1 MMKSSAKKTAAVWMR
16 RSGAFLLALALT
28 AVLSLPALAAGGLEM
43 STPYP
48 GLSVKAGDSLDFD
61 LDFSN
66 GSSSGVNAALSVVS
80 IPEGWTGYFEG
91 GGSEISHVFVKSGD
105 TDAAAAFCLDV
116 PAEAEQGT
124 YTVTL
129 RASGGGLSSSLT
141 LTLTVDEEEAG
152 GSALTTEYAQQEGSA
167 GTSFSFSTTIQNDT
181 SKEQNY
187 SFSSNA
193 PTGWTVTFM
202 PSGETTQVAAVTV
215 DARGSQT
222 MDVTVTPPNGVEAGT
237 YTIPISAISAS
248 EALSGELTVTII
260 GTYALDLSTPSGR
273 LSFDANANKQ
283 TSLTISLTNSGNVD
297 LQNINLSSSA
307 PDGWTVEFA
316 ESSVDVLEAGATR
329 EITVYVTP
337 SDEALSGDYALVL
350 TATGSETSDSA
361 EFRVSVKTETVWGVV
376 GVLLILAAAGGLA
389 WVFRKFGRR

>member
-1 MMKSSAKKTAAVWMR
+1 MKKTRSRAAWVRRGAAVI
-16 RSGAFLLALALT
+16 LALALAAT
-28 AVLSLPALAAGGLEM
+28 MSLAALAAGGLEM
-43 STPYP
+43 STAYP
-48 GLSVKAGDSLDFD
+48 GLTVKAGDSLDFD
-61 LDFSN
+61 LDFTN
-66 GSSSGVNAALSVVS
+66 GSGSGFSAALSIAS

-91 GGSEISHVFVKSGD
+91 GGSEISHVYVKSGD
-105 TDAAAAFCLDV
+105 NDAAATFCVTV

-124 YTVTL
+124 YTISL
-129 RASGGGLSSSLT
+129 RAAGGGFSSTLT
-141 LTLTVDEEEAG
+141 LTLTVDQEEAG
-152 GSALTTEYAQQEGSA
+152 GSALTTEYAEQEGAA
-167 GTSFSFSTTIQNDT
+167 GTSFTFSTTIQNNT

-193 PTGWTVTFM
+193 PAGWTVTFM

-215 DARGSQT
+215 DARGSQA

-248 EALSGELTVTII
+248 ETLSGELTVVIT

-273 LSFDANANKQ
+273 LSFDANASKQ

-297 LQNINLSSSA
+297 LQNINLTSSA

-329 EITVYVTP
+329 EVTVYVTP
-337 SDEALSGDYALVL
+337 SEDAISGDYALML

-376 GVLLILAAAGGLA
+376 GVLLILAAVGGLT
-389 WVFRKFGRR
+389 WVFRKYGRR

>member
-1 MMKSSAKKTAAVWMR
+1 MKKTRSRAAWVRRGAAVI
-16 RSGAFLLALALT
+16 LALALAAT
-28 AVLSLPALAAGGLEM
+28 MSLAALAAGGLEM
-43 STPYP
+43 STAYP
-48 GLSVKAGDSLDFD
+48 GLTVKAGDSLDFD
-61 LDFSN
+61 LDFTN
-66 GSSSGVNAALSVVS
+66 GSGSGFSAALSIAS

-91 GGSEISHVFVKSGD
+91 GGSEISHVYVKSGD
-105 TDAAAAFCLDV
+105 NDAAATFCVTV

-124 YTVTL
+124 YTISL
-129 RASGGGLSSSLT
+129 RAAGGGFSSTLT
-141 LTLTVDEEEAG
+141 LTLTVDQEEAG
-152 GSALTTEYAQQEGSA
+152 GSALTTEYAEQEGAA
-167 GTSFSFSTTIQNDT
+167 GTSFTFSTTIQNNT

-193 PTGWTVTFM
+193 PAGWTVTFM

-215 DARGSQT
+215 DARGSQA

-248 EALSGELTVTII
+248 ETLSGELTVVIT

-273 LSFDANANKQ
+273 LSFDANASKQ

-297 LQNINLSSSA
+297 LQNINLTSSA

-329 EITVYVTP
+329 EVTVYVTP
-337 SDEALSGDYALVL
+337 SENAISGDYALML

-376 GVLLILAAAGGLA
+376 GVLLILAAVGGLT
-389 WVFRKFGRR
+389 WVFRKYGRR

>member
-1 MMKSSAKKTAAVWMR
+1 MRPFRTKTAWVR
-16 RSGAFLLALALT
+16 RSAAVLLALVLT
-28 AVLSLPALAAGGLEM
+28 AAMSLGALAAGGLEM
-43 STPYP
+43 STSYP
-48 GLSVKAGDSLDFD
+48 GLTVKAGDSLDFD

-66 GSSSGVNAALSVVS
+66 GSGSGVNAALSVVS

-91 GGSEISHVFVKSGD
+91 DGSEISHVYVKTGD
-105 TDAAAAFCLDV
+105 TAAAATFCVDI

-124 YTVTL
+124 YTITL
-129 RASGGGLSSSLT
+129 RASGGGLTSSLT
-141 LTLTVDEEEAG
+141 LTLTVAQEEAG
-152 GSALTTEYAQQEGSA
+152 ASALTTEYAQQEGSA

-193 PTGWTVTFM
+193 PTGWTVAFM
-202 PSGETTQVAAVTV
+202 PSGETTQVAAITV

-237 YTIPISAISAS
+237 YTIPISAISSS
-248 EALSGELTVTII
+248 EILSGELTVTII

-337 SDEALSGDYALVL
+337 FEEALSGDYALVL
-350 TATGSETSDSA
+350 TATGSEASDST

-389 WVFRKFGRR
+389 WVFRKYGRR

>member
-1 MMKSSAKKTAAVWMR
+1 MKKTRSRAAWVRRGAAVI
-16 RSGAFLLALALT
+16 LALALAAT
-28 AVLSLPALAAGGLEM
+28 MSLAALAAGGLET
-43 STPYP
+43 STAYP
-48 GLSVKAGDSLDFD
+48 GLTVKAGDSLDFD
-61 LDFSN
+61 LDFTN
-66 GSSSGVNAALSVVS
+66 GSGSGFSAALSIAS

-91 GGSEISHVFVKSGD
+91 GGSEISHVYVKSGD
-105 TDAAAAFCLDV
+105 NDAAATFCVTV

-124 YTVTL
+124 YTISL
-129 RASGGGLSSSLT
+129 RAAGGGFSSTLT
-141 LTLTVDEEEAG
+141 LTLTVDQEEAG
-152 GSALTTEYAQQEGSA
+152 GSALTTEYAEQEGAA
-167 GTSFSFSTTIQNDT
+167 GTSFTFSTTIQNNT

-193 PTGWTVTFM
+193 PAGWTVTFM

-215 DARGSQT
+215 DARGSQA

-248 EALSGELTVTII
+248 ETLSGELTVVIT

-273 LSFDANANKQ
+273 LSFDANASKQ

-297 LQNINLSSSA
+297 LQNINLTSSA

-329 EITVYVTP
+329 EVTVYVTP
-337 SDEALSGDYALVL
+337 SEDAISGDYALML

-376 GVLLILAAAGGLA
+376 GVLLILAAVGGLT
-389 WVFRKFGRR
+389 WVFRKYGRR

>member
-1 MMKSSAKKTAAVWMR
+1 MKKTRSRAAWVRRGAAVI
-16 RSGAFLLALALT
+16 LALALAAT
-28 AVLSLPALAAGGLEM
+28 MSLAALAAGGLEM
-43 STPYP
+43 STAYP
-48 GLSVKAGDSLDFD
+48 GLTVKAGDSLDFD
-61 LDFSN
+61 LDFTN
-66 GSSSGVNAALSVVS
+66 GSSSGFSAALSIAS

-91 GGSEISHVFVKSGD
+91 GGSEISHVYVKSGD
-105 TDAAAAFCLDV
+105 NDAAATFCVTV

-124 YTVTL
+124 YTISL
-129 RASGGGLSSSLT
+129 RAAGGGFSSTLT
-141 LTLTVDEEEAG
+141 LTLTVDQEGAG
-152 GSALTTEYAQQEGSA
+152 GSALTTEYAEQEGAA
-167 GTSFSFSTTIQNDT
+167 GTSFTFSTTIQNNT

-193 PTGWTVTFM
+193 PAGWTVTFM

-215 DARGSQT
+215 DARGSQA

-248 EALSGELTVTII
+248 ETLSGELTVVIT

-273 LSFDANANKQ
+273 LSFDANASKQ

-297 LQNINLSSSA
+297 LQNINLTSSA

-329 EITVYVTP
+329 EVTVYVTP
-337 SDEALSGDYALVL
+337 SEDAISGDYALML

-376 GVLLILAAAGGLA
+376 GVLLILAAVGGRT
-389 WVFRKFGRR
+389 WVFRKYGRR

>member
-1 MMKSSAKKTAAVWMR
+1 MRPSHIKAWARRSAAV
-16 RSGAFLLALALT
+16 LLALALT
-28 AVLSLPALAAGGLEM
+28 AALSLGALAAGGLEM

-48 GLSVKAGDSLDFD
+48 GLTVKAGDSLDFD

-66 GSSSGVNAALSVVS
+66 GSGSGINAALSVVS
-80 IPEGWTGYFEG
+80 IPEGWSGYFEG
-91 GGSEISHVFVKSGD
+91 GGSEISHVYVKTGD
-105 TDAAAAFCLDV
+105 TDAAAAFCLDI

-129 RASGGGLSSSLT
+129 RASGGGLTSSLT
-141 LTLTVDEEEAG
+141 LTLTVAQEESG

-167 GTSFSFSTTIQNDT
+167 GTSFSFSTTIQNNT

-202 PSGETTQVAAVTV
+202 PSGESTQVAAVTV

-248 EALSGELTVTII
+248 ENLSGELTVTII

-283 TSLTISLTNSGNVD
+283 TSLTVSLTNSGNVD

-316 ESSVDVLEAGATR
+316 ESSVDVLEAGATK
-329 EITVYVTP
+329 ELTVYVTP
-337 SDEALSGDYALVL
+337 SEEALSGDYALVL
-350 TATGSETSDSA
+350 TATNSETSDSA

-389 WVFRKFGRR
+389 WVFRKYGRR

>member
-1 MMKSSAKKTAAVWMR
+1 MKKTRSRAAWVRRGAAVI
-16 RSGAFLLALALT
+16 LALALAAT
-28 AVLSLPALAAGGLEM
+28 MSLAALAAGGLEM
-43 STPYP
+43 STAYP
-48 GLSVKAGDSLDFD
+48 GLTVKAGDSLDFD
-61 LDFSN
+61 LDFTN
-66 GSSSGVNAALSVVS
+66 GSGSGFSAALSIAS

-91 GGSEISHVFVKSGD
+91 GGSEISHVYVKSGD
-105 TDAAAAFCLDV
+105 NDAAATFCVTV

-124 YTVTL
+124 YTISL
-129 RASGGGLSSSLT
+129 RAAGGGFSSTLT
-141 LTLTVDEEEAG
+141 LTLTVDQEEAG
-152 GSALTTEYAQQEGSA
+152 GSALTTEYAEQEGAA
-167 GTSFSFSTTIQNDT
+167 GTSFTFSTTIQNNT

-193 PTGWTVTFM
+193 PAGWTVTFM

-215 DARGSQT
+215 DARGSQA

-248 EALSGELTVTII
+248 ETLSGELTVVIT

-273 LSFDANANKQ
+273 LSFDANASKQ

-297 LQNINLSSSA
+297 LQNINLTSSA

-329 EITVYVTP
+329 EVTVYVTP
-337 SDEALSGDYALVL
+337 SEDAISGDYALML

-376 GVLLILAAAGGLA
+376 GVLLILAAVGGLT
-389 WVFRKFGRR
+389 WVLRKYGRR

>member
-1 MMKSSAKKTAAVWMR
+1 MKPFTTKAARAR
-16 RSGAFLLALALT
+16 RAGAVLLALALT
-28 AVLSLPALAAGGLEM
+28 AALSLSALAAGGLEM

-48 GLSVKAGDSLDFD
+48 GLTVKAGDSLDFD

-66 GSSSGVNAALSVVS
+66 GSGSGVNAALSVVS
-80 IPEGWTGYFEG
+80 IPEGWSGYFEG
-91 GGSEISHVFVKSGD
+91 GGSEISRVYVKSGD
-105 TDAAAAFCLDV
+105 TGAAATFCVDI
-116 PAEAEQGT
+116 PAETEQGT
-124 YTVTL
+124 YTITL
-129 RASGGGLSSSLT
+129 RAAGGGLTSDLT
-141 LTLTVDEEEAG
+141 LTLTVAQEESG

-202 PSGETTQVAAVTV
+202 PSGESTQVAAVTV

-248 EALSGELTVTII
+248 ENLSGELTVTII

-283 TSLTISLTNSGNVD
+283 TSLTVSLTNSGNVD

-316 ESSVDVLEAGATR
+316 ESSVDVLEAGATK
-329 EITVYVTP
+329 ELTVYVTP
-337 SDEALSGDYALVL
+337 SEEALSGDYALVL
-350 TATGSETSDSA
+350 TATNSETSDSA

-389 WVFRKFGRR
+389 WVFRKYGRR

>member
-1 MMKSSAKKTAAVWMR
+1 MKKTRSRAAWVRRGAAVI
-16 RSGAFLLALALT
+16 LALARAAT
-28 AVLSLPALAAGGLEM
+28 MSLAALAAGGLEM
-43 STPYP
+43 STAYP
-48 GLSVKAGDSLDFD
+48 GLTVKAGDSLDFD
-61 LDFSN
+61 LDFTN
-66 GSSSGVNAALSVVS
+66 GSGSGFSAALSIAS

-91 GGSEISHVFVKSGD
+91 GGSEISHVYVKSGD
-105 TDAAAAFCLDV
+105 NDAAATFCVTV

-124 YTVTL
+124 YTISL
-129 RASGGGLSSSLT
+129 RAAGGGFSSTLT
-141 LTLTVDEEEAG
+141 LTLTVDQEEAG
-152 GSALTTEYAQQEGSA
+152 GSALTTEYAEQEGAA
-167 GTSFSFSTTIQNDT
+167 GTSFTFSTTIQNNT

-193 PTGWTVTFM
+193 PAGWTVTFM

-215 DARGSQT
+215 DARGSQA

-248 EALSGELTVTII
+248 ETLSGELTVVIT

-273 LSFDANANKQ
+273 LSFDANASKQ

-297 LQNINLSSSA
+297 LQNINLTSSA

-329 EITVYVTP
+329 EVTVYVTP
-337 SDEALSGDYALVL
+337 SEDAISGDYALML

-376 GVLLILAAAGGLA
+376 GVLLILAAVGGLT
-389 WVFRKFGRR
+389 WVFRKYGRR

>member
-1 MMKSSAKKTAAVWMR
+1 MRPSQTKAAWAR
-16 RSGAFLLALALT
+16 RCGAVLLALALT
-28 AVLSLPALAAGGLEM
+28 AALSLSALAAGGLEM

-48 GLSVKAGDSLDFD
+48 GLTVKAGDSLDFD

-66 GSSSGVNAALSVVS
+66 GSGSGVNAALSVVS

-116 PAEAEQGT
+116 PADAAQGT

-152 GSALTTEYAQQEGSA
+152 GSALTTEYAEQEGSA
-167 GTSFSFSTTIQNDT
+167 GTSFTFSTTIQNDT

-237 YTIPISAISAS
+237 YTIPISAISS
-248 EALSGELTVTII
+248 SDTLSGELTVTII

-283 TSLTISLTNSGNVD
+283 TSLTVSLTNSGNVD

-350 TATGSETSDSA
+350 TASNSETSDSA

-389 WVFRKFGRR
+389 WVFRKYGRR

>member
-1 MMKSSAKKTAAVWMR
+1 MKKTRSRAAWVRRGAAVI
-16 RSGAFLLALALT
+16 LALALAAT
-28 AVLSLPALAAGGLEM
+28 MSLAALAAGGLEM
-43 STPYP
+43 STAYP
-48 GLSVKAGDSLDFD
+48 GLTVKAGDSLDFD
-61 LDFSN
+61 LDFTN
-66 GSSSGVNAALSVVS
+66 GSSSGFSAALSIAS

-91 GGSEISHVFVKSGD
+91 GGSEISHVYVKSGD
-105 TDAAAAFCLDV
+105 NDAAATFCVTV

-124 YTVTL
+124 YTISL
-129 RASGGGLSSSLT
+129 RAAGGGFSSTLT
-141 LTLTVDEEEAG
+141 LTLTVDQEEAG
-152 GSALTTEYAQQEGSA
+152 GSALTTEYAEQEGAA
-167 GTSFSFSTTIQNDT
+167 GTSFTFSTTIQNNT

-193 PTGWTVTFM
+193 PAGWTVTFM

-215 DARGSQT
+215 DARGSQA

-248 EALSGELTVTII
+248 ETLSGELTVVIT

-273 LSFDANANKQ
+273 LSFDANASKQ

-297 LQNINLSSSA
+297 LQNINLTSSA

-329 EITVYVTP
+329 EVTVYVTP
-337 SDEALSGDYALVL
+337 SEDAISGDYALML

-376 GVLLILAAAGGLA
+376 GVLLILAAVGGLT
-389 WVFRKFGRR
+389 WVFRKYGRR